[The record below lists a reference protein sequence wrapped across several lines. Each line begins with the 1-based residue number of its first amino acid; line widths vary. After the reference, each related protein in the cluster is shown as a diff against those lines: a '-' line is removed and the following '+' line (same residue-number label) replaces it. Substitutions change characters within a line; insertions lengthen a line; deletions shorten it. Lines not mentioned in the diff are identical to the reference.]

1 MDRPDPHRLDV
12 LLLPEEESDLAAV
25 GSVIR
30 FPVGS
35 ILMGQN
41 ERTDFVLLIQKGHA
55 KVVVGEPRR
64 IVGVR
69 GPGDLVGEMAAIR
82 HAPRSASIFAL
93 NDIEALHI
101 PGPRW
106 VDFLIA
112 HPRVTL
118 AQLHLSM
125 ERLAEST
132 RKNVESLLG
141 VEQRLAKAIVEL
153 WSKGLGTGPEEKQEL
168 RLSQQ
173 DLADIA
179 GISLDSVKQI
189 IRSFKSRMI
198 VTTGRQSTT
207 IIDLER
213 LKEISRGE
221 STGMA

>member
-1 MDRPDPHRLDV
+1 MGNPDPNKLDV
-12 LLLPEEESDLAAV
+12 LLTPEEESDLEAV

-30 FPVGS
+30 FPTDS

-41 ERTDFVLLIQKGHA
+41 EHTDFVLLIKTGHA

-64 IVGVR
+64 IVGIR
-69 GPGDLVGEMAAIR
+69 GPGELVGEMAPIR
-82 HAPRSASIFAL
+82 RAPRTASIFAI
-93 NDIEALHI
+93 NDITALHI

-106 VDFLIA
+106 ITFLMD
-112 HPRVTL
+112 HPRAAL
-118 AQLHLSM
+118 AQLNLSQ

-132 RKNVESLLG
+132 RKNMESLLG
-141 VEQRLAKAIVEL
+141 VERRLAKAIVEL
-153 WSKGLGTGPEEKQEL
+153 WSKGLGSGPDRAEL

-189 IRSFKSRMI
+189 IRKFKARMI
-198 VTTGRQSTT
+198 VKTGKKSTT
-207 IIDLER
+207 ILDLDR
-213 LKEISRGE
+213 LEAICRGE